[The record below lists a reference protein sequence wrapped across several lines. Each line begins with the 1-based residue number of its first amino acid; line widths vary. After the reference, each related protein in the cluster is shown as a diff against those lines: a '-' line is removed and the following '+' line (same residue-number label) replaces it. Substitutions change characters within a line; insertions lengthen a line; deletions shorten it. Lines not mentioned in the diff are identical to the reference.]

1 MTSNT
6 PVTSTTSVTGN
17 PQMISTD
24 NQIQISGRLTV
35 DVVASLT
42 DLSGHAAG
50 HTDWVINL
58 QQVEV
63 VDSSAV
69 GLMLLWLREAKR
81 NKINLCFSNVPENL
95 LSLARLYGVAEL
107 LPLCGN
113 PAVPA

>member
-1 MTSNT
+1 MT
-6 PVTSTTSVTGN
+6 
-17 PQMISTD
+17 STD
-24 NQIQISGRLTV
+24 NQIQISGPLTV

-42 DLSGHAAG
+42 ELKAQGLSQTMGQ
-50 HTDWVINL
+50 TDWVVNL
-58 QQVEV
+58 QQVEA

-69 GLMLLWLREAKR
+69 GLLLLWLREAKR

-95 LSLARLYGVAEL
+95 LSLARLYDVAEL

>member
-1 MTSNT
+1 MS
-6 PVTSTTSVTGN
+6 STA
-17 PQMISTD
+17 

-42 DLSGHAAG
+42 DLGAQAPGQAAPG
-50 HTDWVINL
+50 QTPPSQTDWVVNL
-58 QQVEV
+58 QQVEA

-107 LPLCGN
+107 LPLCDN
-113 PAVPA
+113 PAVSV

>member
-1 MTSNT
+1 MCNTQNPSSTQMT
-6 PVTSTTSVTGN
+6 
-17 PQMISTD
+17 STD

-42 DLSGHAAG
+42 DLKARAMGQ
-50 HTDWVINL
+50 TDWVVNF
-58 QQVEV
+58 QQVEA

-69 GLMLLWLREAKR
+69 GLLLLWLREAKR

>member
-1 MTSNT
+1 MT
-6 PVTSTTSVTGN
+6 
-17 PQMISTD
+17 STD
-24 NQIQISGRLTV
+24 NQIQISGPLTV

-42 DLSGHAAG
+42 ELKAQGLSQTMGQ
-50 HTDWVINL
+50 TDWVVNL
-58 QQVEV
+58 QQVEA

-69 GLMLLWLREAKR
+69 GLLLLWLREAKR

>member
-1 MTSNT
+1 MT
-6 PVTSTTSVTGN
+6 
-17 PQMISTD
+17 STD
-24 NQIQISGRLTV
+24 NQIHISGRLTV

-42 DLSGHAAG
+42 DLKARAMGQ
-50 HTDWVINL
+50 TDWVVNL
-58 QQVEV
+58 QQVEA

-69 GLMLLWLREAKR
+69 GLLLLWLREAKR

-95 LSLARLYGVAEL
+95 LSLARLYDVAEL